1 MFMSNQSVSSWEV
14 LDSSGSVGSKRS
26 HDYSSG
32 VDAFVNDMKKRRV
45 DPSYDSR
52 EWDLILRFIWFIAL
66 RYGRASRRYCIW
78 SNRQF

>member
-52 EWDLILRFIWFIAL
+52 E
-66 RYGRASRRYCIW
+66 
-78 SNRQF
+78 